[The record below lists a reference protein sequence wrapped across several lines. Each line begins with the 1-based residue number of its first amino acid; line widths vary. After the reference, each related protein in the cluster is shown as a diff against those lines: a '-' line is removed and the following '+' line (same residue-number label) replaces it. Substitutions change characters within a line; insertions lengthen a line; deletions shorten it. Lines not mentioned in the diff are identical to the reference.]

1 MFTAPTTICLSGVTQ
16 SGKTTW
22 VKQLIRYKDAVIEP
36 PPKKVLYCY
45 GVWQPA
51 FEDMKDVVF
60 HEGLPTEKEIDAFAN
75 GPHCLLVLDDLMDSV
90 VKSESAQRLFVR
102 GSHHKNITVVYIN
115 QNMFYQGKCART
127 ISLNCHYLAL
137 FKNPRDFSQIQ
148 LLGRQIGL
156 GKTLVEAYED
166 CMKDSYGY
174 LVVDLSP
181 HSGSDRKLF
190 SHIFPGEVKVAYVR
204 L

>member
-1 MFTAPTTICLSGVTQ
+1 MSGVTQ

-22 VKQLIRYKDAVIEP
+22 ITRFLKHRNVLLDP
-36 PPKKVLYCY
+36 PPKKIMYCY

-51 FEDMKDVVF
+51 FETMKTYVTF
-60 HEGLPTEKEIDAFAN
+60 HKDLPLESTISKFAD
-75 GPHCLLVLDDLMDSV
+75 GSHCMIILDDLMDAV
-90 VKSESAQRLFVR
+90 VKSQEVQRLFVR
-102 GSHHKNITVVYIN
+102 GSHHLNITLVYVN
-115 QNMFYQGKCART
+115 QNLFHQGKCART
-127 ISLNCHYLAL
+127 TALNCHYLAL

-156 GKTLVEAYED
+156 GKTLVEAYQD
-166 CMKDSYGY
+166 CMSEKYNY

-181 HSGSDRKLF
+181 HSSSNHKLF
-190 SHIFPGEVKVAYVR
+190 AHIFPGEDEVVYVP